1 MKLPPPAL
9 VSSSRVATYVNTFFE
24 DRVRN
29 LFALAEVL
37 GKAFAAANLDYAVI
51 GGLATYLYVETNSP
65 NAGSLTRDIDI
76 VVRRVDLPA
85 IVRAVEPY
93 GLEYRHV
100 AGIDMLLQSGQPARR
115 AIHIVFSGEK
125 VMDHY
130 PEATPDVEPVRTTK
144 LHGIRIAPVD
154 SLIRMKLS
162 SFRLQD
168 QMHLKDLDEAGVITP
183 DIVASL
189 SQIHR
194 QRLEQVRAVV

>member
-37 GKAFAAANLDYAVI
+37 EKAFAAANLDYAVI

-65 NAGSLTRDIDI
+65 DAGSLTRDIDI

-115 AIHIVFSGEK
+115 AIQIVFSGEK

-130 PEATPDVEPVRTTK
+130 PKPRRVSNPC
-144 LHGIRIAPVD
+144 G
-154 SLIRMKLS
+154 
-162 SFRLQD
+162 LQNS
-168 QMHLKDLDEAGVITP
+168 T
-183 DIVASL
+183 AS
-189 SQIHR
+189 
-194 QRLEQVRAVV
+194 E